1 MLFQHVAIAGLA
13 HIDAPRRLTS
23 DEINARLKPTLDRLG
38 IRYNVL
44 EEVAGVRER
53 RLWDGEV
60 RPSDAATLAGVK
72 ALADAGIDADRV
84 GLLVSTSVSRDYLE
98 PSTASIVSGNLRLP
112 DTCQNFDVANACL
125 AFLNGMDIAG
135 RMIERG
141 EIDYALVVNGETAD
155 LAYEKTL
162 DRLSRDDVTEEQ
174 FRDEMATLTLGSGA
188 AAMVLAR
195 SELAPGAPRYRGS
208 VTRSATE
215 WNQLCIGDL
224 HHDRMIADGR
234 MLMIEG
240 LKLGQKTF
248 AAARAALGWVVE
260 ELDEFVIHQV
270 SKAHTQA
277 FLKAFRIDPKKV
289 LTIFGEHGNIGP
301 ASVPIVLSKLREGG
315 RLKKGTRIAL
325 LGIGSGLNCSMAEV
339 VW

>member
-1 MLFQHVAIAGLA
+1 
-13 HIDAPRRLTS
+13 
-23 DEINARLKPTLDRLG
+23 
-38 IRYNVL
+38 
-44 EEVAGVRER
+44 
-53 RLWDGEV
+53 
-60 RPSDAATLAGVK
+60 
-72 ALADAGIDADRV
+72 
-84 GLLVSTSVSRDYLE
+84 
-98 PSTASIVSGNLRLP
+98 
-112 DTCQNFDVANACL
+112 
-125 AFLNGMDIAG
+125 
-135 RMIERG
+135 
-141 EIDYALVVNGETAD
+141 
-155 LAYEKTL
+155 
-162 DRLSRDDVTEEQ
+162 
-174 FRDEMATLTLGSGA
+174 
-188 AAMVLAR
+188 
-195 SELAPGAPRYRGS
+195 
-208 VTRSATE
+208 
-215 WNQLCIGDL
+215 
-224 HHDRMIADGR
+224 MIADGR

-270 SKAHTQA
+270 SKAHTKA